1 MCIHSL
7 SLQVPPHLIVAI
19 FFLQTEQYT
28 QFGSQA
34 DKRHEILDE
43 FLLMLE
49 TTTVQIILRIQKQVS
64 RTKAFS
70 LRHPEESRA
79 DL

>member
-1 MCIHSL
+1 
-7 SLQVPPHLIVAI
+7 
-19 FFLQTEQYT
+19 
-28 QFGSQA
+28 
-34 DKRHEILDE
+34 
-43 FLLMLE
+43 MLE

-79 DL
+79 DLWQAWPIHSETFSNIVHYTRPKPHFVYHVLQGHKSKQVDH